1 MQERTNIWGKP
12 NCDLP
17 DGKLCQA
24 CCVLPNIELEG
35 TYVSV
40 GKPANSPCQYLNNYD
55 SEDGQGCNLHPDRK
69 PETCKNWH
77 CSVARMDLKLDLI
90 AQGLSLESVTESE
103 AILSAKELFKGRVDG
118 KVVDDIIKF
127 GILDKSVVL
136 TKITHKRNLIV
147 QDLDET

>member
-1 MQERTNIWGKP
+1 MQERTNIWGKS

-17 DGKLCQA
+17 NGKLCQS

-40 GKPANSPCQYLNNYD
+40 GKPANSPCPHLNNYN
-55 SEDGQGCNLHPDRK
+55 EEEGQGCNLHLKGK
-69 PETCKNWH
+69 PETCKTWH
-77 CSVARMDLKLDLI
+77 CSMAYLDLKLDLI

-103 AILSAKELFKGRVDG
+103 AILSAKELLKGRVDG
-118 KVVDDIIKF
+118 KVVNDIIKF
-127 GILDKSVVL
+127 GILEKSVVL
-136 TKITHKRNLIV
+136 TKITHQKDLVI